1 MKNFWS
7 ENEEKCRQI
16 GTWVVSGLWI
26 WALLSYWSCLPIP
39 KFPISNLEVSFF
51 LILGIQILLC
61 CDLKEMLLFRNRE
74 WNYVVAILVVTVIC
88 LFLAASRPGAFFT
101 VCNFCLLLYLCN
113 RWDWKVGSQCLVICG
128 CLGVYAQWLFWPLL
142 TEADR
147 NPNMAGT
154 VIVFLTFTMFVFA
167 ERWVVKRKWRR
178 VLLQVILLLV
188 AVGQLWIYHGRGT
201 AVALLFFCI
210 MRYLIPAVWWQKEKL
225 YRLAF
230 GILTIGSVMFA
241 ILYTAAWQLFDP
253 EKVLRIFGKRLFS
266 GREAIWLEFLQH
278 FIKQPLWG
286 SGTNFTIQS
295 FSEFNVHNAMLDIFV
310 IHGAIVFALVVAYI
324 WWKMKKIYHAHPKNP
339 LFITAM
345 SGVMA
350 VFWESVTDM
359 DLLWTPEFMIWSLM
373 LMILASDPDKIQEKV
388 E

>member
-253 EKVLRIFGKRLFS
+253 EKSAAYFWKKTIFWQGSDLAGIFTAFHKTTIVGLWNEFYDS
-266 GREAIWLEFLQH
+266 EFLG
-278 FIKQPLWG
+278 I
-286 SGTNFTIQS
+286 
-295 FSEFNVHNAMLDIFV
+295 
-310 IHGAIVFALVVAYI
+310 
-324 WWKMKKIYHAHPKNP
+324 
-339 LFITAM
+339 
-345 SGVMA
+345 
-350 VFWESVTDM
+350 
-359 DLLWTPEFMIWSLM
+359 
-373 LMILASDPDKIQEKV
+373 
-388 E
+388 